1 MNGQFKWNIIFH
13 LLIFIIDGWWGLF
26 ENRPVYFLVGSHESA
41 QEDLDLRG
49 RSRISW
55 ADRTPLTTIHYLSSS
70 SPRFIHDCSKFHFSL
85 ALPSLPSWQI
95 NWIWIF
101 GLQIRECHSCDR
113 SLSVMANQQQVDS
126 RPWILDLVP
135 FIVVILIAAHVLAL
149 VLQSQLQPLFSFF
162 FFPFY

>member
-1 MNGQFKWNIIFH
+1 M
-13 LLIFIIDGWWGLF
+13 GLF
-26 ENRPVYFLVGSHESA
+26 ETRPIYFLVGSHESA
-41 QEDLDLRG
+41 QKDLDLRG

-70 SPRFIHDCSKFHFSL
+70 SP
-85 ALPSLPSWQI
+85 
-95 NWIWIF
+95 
-101 GLQIRECHSCDR
+101 RECHSCDR

-149 VLQSQLQPLFSFF
+149 GYWIYRLATDNRAQRRKAHSRTV
-162 FFPFY
+162 